1 MNTKYSV
8 VLLLLVAGLVMVA
21 GCSDTSSPATPAPTP
36 IPTSPITTGTSP
48 SAPNLVPN
56 PTDVVPTTL
65 SVTIAASKDPITGD
79 IVVTFNGGKGMDQ
92 VNILKTTV
100 IASNGVVT
108 EKPLKA
114 EINSEAI
121 FTVAAGEATTGTD
134 RVMAKVWYND
144 GSSYIIY
151 DKILSRNRTT

>member
-1 MNTKYSV
+1 MKTLYTAI
-8 VLLLLVAGLVMVA
+8 VLLLIAGFAIAA
-21 GCSDTSSPATPAPTP
+21 GCTDSSSPGTPVPTP
-36 IPTSPITTGTSP
+36 IPTSPPSTEGTP

-56 PTDVVPTTL
+56 PTDVVPSTL
-65 SVTIAASKDPITGD
+65 SVTVAASKDPITGD
-79 IVVTFNGGKGMDQ
+79 ITVTFNGGKGMDQ
-92 VNILKTTV
+92 VNILKATV
-100 IASNGVVT
+100 IASNGKVT

-121 FTVAAGEATTGTD
+121 FTVAAGEATTGSD

-151 DKILSRNRTT
+151 DKLLSRDRTN

>member
-8 VLLLLVAGLVMVA
+8 IVLLLIAGLVMVA
-21 GCSDTSSPATPAPTP
+21 GCTDSPSPGTPIPTP
-36 IPTSPITTGTSP
+36 IPTSPPSTEASP

-56 PTDVVPTTL
+56 PTDVVPSTL
-65 SVTIAASKDPITGD
+65 SVTVAASKDPITGD

-100 IASNGVVT
+100 IASNGKVT

-114 EINSEAI
+114 EINFEAT

>member
-8 VLLLLVAGLVMVA
+8 ILLLLVTGLVLVA
-21 GCSDTSSPATPAPTP
+21 GCTDSSSPATPVPTP
-36 IPTSPITTGTSP
+36 IPTSPPSTETSP

-65 SVTIAASKDPITGD
+65 SVTVAASKDPITGD

-100 IASNGVVT
+100 IASNGKVT

>member
-1 MNTKYSV
+1 MNAKYSV
-8 VLLLLVAGLVMVA
+8 ILLLLVTGLVLVA
-21 GCSDTSSPATPAPTP
+21 GCTDSSSPATPVPTP
-36 IPTSPITTGTSP
+36 IPTSPPSTETST

-65 SVTIAASKDPITGD
+65 SVTVAASKDPITGD

-100 IASNGVVT
+100 IASNGKVT
-108 EKPLKA
+108 EKNLKA

>member
-8 VLLLLVAGLVMVA
+8 ILLLLVTGLVLVA
-21 GCSDTSSPATPAPTP
+21 GCTDSSSPATPVPTP
-36 IPTSPITTGTSP
+36 IPTSPPSTETSP

-65 SVTIAASKDPITGD
+65 SVTVAASKDPITGD

-100 IASNGVVT
+100 IASNGKVT

-114 EINSEAI
+114 EINSEAT

>member
-1 MNTKYSV
+1 MNAKYSV
-8 VLLLLVAGLVMVA
+8 ILLLLVTGLVLVA
-21 GCSDTSSPATPAPTP
+21 GCTDSSSPATSIPTP
-36 IPTSPITTGTSP
+36 IPTSPPSTETSP

-56 PTDVVPTTL
+56 PTDVVPSTL
-65 SVTIAASKDPITGD
+65 SVTVAASKDPITGD
-79 IVVTFNGGKGMDQ
+79 IVVTFNGGKGMGQ
-92 VNILKTTV
+92 VNVLKTTV
-100 IASNGVVT
+100 IASNGKVT

-134 RVMAKVWYND
+134 RVMAKIWYND

-151 DKILSRNRTT
+151 DKILSRNRST